1 VLTPYLASSFTANIG
16 PRIRNNRAHSTTR
29 HLMKYNSNTRMLEFS
44 SDETVFKFHD
54 QLTEIMRFAMSRV
67 GDKESSRDE
76 AIGLTREFFEQ
87 YSALSDALRCLRA
100 HLPRGEIV

>member
-1 VLTPYLASSFTANIG
+1 
-16 PRIRNNRAHSTTR
+16 
-29 HLMKYNSNTRMLEFS
+29 MLEFT
-44 SDETVFKFHD
+44 SDESVFRFHD

-67 GDKESSRDE
+67 GGDGVSEEE

-100 HLPRGEIV
+100 HLPRGEAR